1 MRLLGIDIGGT
12 SIKSDVY
19 DEKGSSQQEF
29 REIPTPVDLQKG
41 TNQIV
46 DSLLRLITDYL
57 DSGRTLDGI
66 GISSA
71 GVIDSVEGEVVY
83 AGPTIPDYKG
93 TALKQVVEE
102 TFNLPCAVDNDVNCA
117 ALGEAWLGAG
127 QSTSSFICLTVGT
140 GIGGAIVL
148 NDSVWRGFTHSAG
161 EVGYL
166 PIDQDVWQNKASTT
180 AMVKEYCQRKNLTR
194 ATGKAIFEAYEQDD
208 EDAKTVIAQ
217 FVDYFVEGLLPILY
231 VINPEKVLIGGGIL
245 ARSDILIPQLQERLE
260 NRLQASQFLPR
271 SLESTQLGNEAGRLG
286 AVYHLLKTCF

>member
-41 TNQIV
+41 SNQIV

-57 DSGRTLDGI
+57 DSGFILDGI

-71 GVIDSVEGEVVY
+71 GVIDSVKGEVVY

-93 TALKQVVEE
+93 TALKQVIEE

-127 QSTSSFICLTVGT
+127 QSTTSFICLTVGT

-180 AMVKEYCQRKNLTR
+180 AMVKEYCQRKNQTR
-194 ATGKAIFEAYEQDD
+194 ATGKDIFEAYDQDD
-208 EDAKTVIAQ
+208 EDAKAVIAQ

-271 SLESTQLGNEAGRLG
+271 LLESTQLGNEAGRLG
-286 AVYHLLKTCF
+286 AVYHLLKTRF

>member
-180 AMVKEYCQRKNLTR
+180 AMVKEYYRRKNLRR
-194 ATGKAIFEAYEQDD
+194 ATGKAIFEAYDQDD
-208 EDAKTVIAQ
+208 EAAKAVITQ